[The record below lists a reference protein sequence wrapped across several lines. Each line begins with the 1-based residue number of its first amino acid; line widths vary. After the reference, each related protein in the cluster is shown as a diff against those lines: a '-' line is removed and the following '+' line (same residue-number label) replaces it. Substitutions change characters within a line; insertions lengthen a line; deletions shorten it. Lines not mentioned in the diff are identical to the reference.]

1 ITLIFVVTSDNVLFI
16 LCEIFRLST
25 YLTFTVERNYSYEW
39 TLAAIKKPYLVTL
52 DESENK
58 MIGGHRFR
66 VIKVL
71 QDKLQFRYS
80 IAKPVDDYFGGLS
93 ENGTWT
99 EMIGKIA
106 RQDVDMGIIPFF
118 ISFDLFSSMQFSAT
132 VGYHNIV
139 FVVKAPE
146 KLSNW
151 GSIIA
156 PFSLTVWISLFVCLI
171 AFGLALHKVLELD
184 FSLQGTK
191 IFLRRSTVFWNLFC
205 TFVNEGMNLYFIRR
219 FPSRFLIGIWW
230 LSIVVIVS
238 SYSGTLM
245 SFLTYPLTEA
255 VPRTIEELSNSVLT
269 NEYSCGTIGKSTIWR
284 SIHSSKL
291 KSSEIISNHIIQN
304 NNFLGLSEAMG
315 KLQKERFALIYSDY
329 VIKKYIPKE
338 DLNKYVFSN
347 DKFSTFM
354 EAYAMKKGFPFTNQ
368 INKIIRRLFESG
380 IIEKIDYSENSRV
393 FQTSELHELSVDD
406 VISPI
411 LLLILG
417 YILSLLCLFIE
428 MIYLKLFCV

>member
-1 ITLIFVVTSDNVLFI
+1 
-16 LCEIFRLST
+16 
-25 YLTFTVERNYSYEW
+25 
-39 TLAAIKKPYLVTL
+39 
-52 DESENK
+52 

-156 PFSLTVWISLFVCLI
+156 PFSLTDVDMGIIPFFISYDLFSSMKFSATVGYHNIVFVVKAPEKLSNWGSIIAPFSLTVWISLFVCLI

-191 IFLRRSTVFWNLFC
+191 IFLRRSEVFWNLFC
-205 TFVNEGMNLYFIRR
+205 TFVNEGMNLYFVKR

-245 SFLTYPLTEA
+245 SFLTYPLTES

-269 NEYSCGTIGKSTIWR
+269 NEYSCGTIGKATIWR
-284 SIHSSKL
+284 SISVS
-291 KSSEIISNHIIQN
+291 
-304 NNFLGLSEAMG
+304 
-315 KLQKERFALIYSDY
+315 
-329 VIKKYIPKE
+329 IP
-338 DLNKYVFSN
+338 V
-347 DKFSTFM
+347 
-354 EAYAMKKGFPFTNQ
+354 
-368 INKIIRRLFESG
+368 
-380 IIEKIDYSENSRV
+380 V
-393 FQTSELHELSVDD
+393 
-406 VISPI
+406 
-411 LLLILG
+411 
-417 YILSLLCLFIE
+417 
-428 MIYLKLFCV
+428 